1 MNSQEILKSLSNLEQ
16 KLQSIETARQQVERT
31 VNAYDGARTQL
42 VKLTQDMSSVSL
54 EMNKV
59 ISMITTNQET
69 LSGELSKKTD
79 DVFKGIH
86 TQIQNLN
93 KETTTI
99 KQDFASA
106 CQVAISNFVNANTA
120 NQERFSKDIL
130 ELTAKVNTNAESE
143 IKKVSSTLGNF
154 QASLLEI
161 QKKYETSISSS
172 IEEQKKT
179 SLSIASDFKK
189 SVDKYTGAMSQT
201 KTDMDSILA
210 QYKKLIEKYNSMLET
225 VLKETN
231 KQIQGISSQINSIN
245 ENESKQ
251 FGLLQDK
258 LQDLTTANGKSYK
271 LIIVLLIGLIISI
284 IINVI
289 ACLPVLTK

>member
-1 MNSQEILKSLSNLEQ
+1 M
-16 KLQSIETARQQVERT
+16 
-31 VNAYDGARTQL
+31 
-42 VKLTQDMSSVSL
+42 
-54 EMNKV
+54 
-59 ISMITTNQET
+59 
-69 LSGELSKKTD
+69 
-79 DVFKGIH
+79 
-86 TQIQNLN
+86 
-93 KETTTI
+93 
-99 KQDFASA
+99 
-106 CQVAISNFVNANTA
+106 
-120 NQERFSKDIL
+120 
-130 ELTAKVNTNAESE
+130 
-143 IKKVSSTLGNF
+143 
-154 QASLLEI
+154 
-161 QKKYETSISSS
+161 
-172 IEEQKKT
+172 
-179 SLSIASDFKK
+179 SIASDFKK

-231 KQIQGISSQINSIN
+231 NQIQGISSQINSIN